1 MNIVFA
7 KPRHPYQSYSDFHR
21 LVELAEFETCLIGE
35 WDLGRDAV
43 YIVCPANWEL
53 VQYLFTV
60 YKKKRRAR
68 IVFWNLER
76 PDGGPY
82 ELSQIEGTVNNTNS
96 TREIFANVDE
106 VWVSDRHFASL
117 DARLTYVPLGSD
129 RRLAEGFL
137 PYIGRLHDVAILA
150 CSNSRRA
157 PVYRALEERWLKV
170 APNSAWG
177 EERDRIL
184 RASRSMVYVHQTELP
199 IGAPLRFALAA
210 AYKLPLICEG
220 MADPYPLRE
229 GRDFLSCSLSE
240 MPAKVE
246 SWLSGGK
253 LPLIGENLHHTL
265 CLEFPFRK
273 CVEEAVARSFE
284 MKTRVETR

>member
-7 KPRHPYQSYSDFHR
+7 RPRHPYQSYSDFHR
-21 LVELAEFETCLIGE
+21 LVELAEFETCLIE
-35 WDLGRDAV
+35 QIEFSRDAV

-53 VQYLFTV
+53 VQRLFPSD
-60 YKKKRRAR
+60 KHKRGAR
-68 IVFWNLER
+68 VVFWNLER
-76 PDGGPY
+76 PDSGPY

-96 TREIFANVDE
+96 TREIFAHVDA
-106 VWVSDRHFASL
+106 VWVSDRHFASR
-117 DARLTYVPLGSD
+117 DAKLTYVPLGSD
-129 RRLAEGFL
+129 RRLAEGFP
-137 PYIGRLHDVAILA
+137 PYIGRLHEVAILA

-157 PVYRALEERWLKV
+157 PVYRALEERLRV

-177 EERDRIL
+177 EERDRLL
-184 RASRSMVYVHQTELP
+184 RASASMVYVHQTELP

-210 AYKLPLICEG
+210 AYKLPLICES

-229 GRDFLSCSLSE
+229 GRDFLSCKLSE

-246 SWLSGGK
+246 DWLCGAK
-253 LPLIGENLHHTL
+253 LPLIGENLYHTL
-265 CLEFPFRK
+265 CLEFPFRR
-273 CVEEAVARSFE
+273 CVEEAVTQSFE